1 MKKTKVKK
9 RDNGITLIALV
20 VTIVVLLILAGVSIS
35 LIVDNNGVIQKS
47 KEARTQTKEAK
58 EKEEITLA
66 VAGSYGDNGEIDHNL
81 LKDNLNKV
89 EGIKPI
95 TKIETELEKDLEKK
109 VTALPLIVY
118 TNNDDVIHIDE
129 NGNVTRKA
137 KPSKDV
143 DLNGDGIINLIDV
156 NLITNYYLNHDGLY
170 TDEQKANADINEDG
184 VIDVS
189 DAMLLAQY
197 VKGFIDD
204 VG

>member
-81 LKDNLNKV
+81 LKDNLNK
-89 EGIKPI
+89 
-95 TKIETELEKDLEKK
+95 IE
-109 VTALPLIVY
+109 
-118 TNNDDVIHIDE
+118 
-129 NGNVTRKA
+129 
-137 KPSKDV
+137 
-143 DLNGDGIINLIDV
+143 
-156 NLITNYYLNHDGLY
+156 
-170 TDEQKANADINEDG
+170 
-184 VIDVS
+184 
-189 DAMLLAQY
+189 
-197 VKGFIDD
+197 
-204 VG
+204 

>member
-1 MKKTKVKK
+1 M
-9 RDNGITLIALV
+9 

-35 LIVDNNGVIQKS
+35 LILDNKGVIQKS

-197 VKGFIDD
+197 VNGFIAL
-204 VG
+204 